1 MSQGTI
7 GLYSVARKLRK
18 DKKTTEEF
26 EVMLGNLSLEEVVAL
41 KLELSGKIIK
51 RKLYGFNLYH
61 AIPEITKE
69 AVFKYAV
76 SANRS
81 KKAAADFMG
90 ITYRYFK
97 MLARKYN
104 IDNYFKENE

>member
-51 RKLYGFNLYH
+51 GKLYGFQKLLKKLYSNMWFLQI
-61 AIPEITKE
+61 AQ
-69 AVFKYAV
+69 
-76 SANRS
+76 
-81 KKAAADFMG
+81 
-90 ITYRYFK
+90 
-97 MLARKYN
+97 RKLQP
-104 IDNYFKENE
+104 ILWA